1 MAQRPLSS
9 RLVSDRLYTHHI
21 SPTLTVLRFVFGVG
35 LLLLFQLLGSW
46 LAALAHAS
54 VPGSVIGMMLLA
66 AAVHARLVPMWS
78 VRPASDFLVRHL
90 ALLYV
95 PAGVAVMLYAG
106 LLREQWLAIT
116 AAALASL
123 VAVMIVV
130 GITVQR
136 LERRA

>member
-1 MAQRPLSS
+1 MSNQ
-9 RLVSDRLYTHHI
+9 LYTHCI
-21 SPTLTVLRFVFGVG
+21 SPAFTVLRFVFGVG
-35 LLLLFQLLGSW
+35 ILLLFQLLGSW

-66 AAVHARLVPMWS
+66 AALHVRLVPMWS

-95 PAGVAVMLYAG
+95 PAGVALMLYVG

-116 AAALASL
+116 VAALTSL
-123 VAVMIVV
+123 VAVLIMV